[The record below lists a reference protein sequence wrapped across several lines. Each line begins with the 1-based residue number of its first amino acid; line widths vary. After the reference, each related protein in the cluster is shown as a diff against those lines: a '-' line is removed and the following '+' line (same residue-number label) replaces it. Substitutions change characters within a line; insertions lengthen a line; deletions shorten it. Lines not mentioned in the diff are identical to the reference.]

1 MSIETGIVAHL
12 QADGTVSGLVGTR
25 IYPLQIP
32 QEASLP
38 AIAYQRI
45 SGRATYTQGGDSGP
59 EWARIQL
66 TCHGATYSAVK
77 ALAAAVRAALSG
89 ATGAMDDVTVQGTF
103 VENDRDGW
111 GGTFELPVVRMDVV
125 VWYE

>member
-1 MSIETGIVAHL
+1 VSIETGIVAHL

-25 IYPLQIP
+25 IYPMQIP
-32 QEASLP
+32 QEATLP
-38 AIAYQRI
+38 ALAYQVI
-45 SGRATYTQGGDSGP
+45 SGRPTYSHGGDSGP
-59 EWARIQL
+59 EWCRVQI
-66 TCHGATYSAVK
+66 TCHAGTYEAVK

-89 ATGAMDDVTVQGTF
+89 AAGAMDDVTVQGTF

-111 GGTFELPVVRMDVV
+111 GGTFELAVVRMDVV